1 MLNKAREH
9 LKSAEILFREEQY
22 RDAVS
27 RAYYA
32 AFSAMLAYVGQPPKG
47 KWEHPGLRGVFIRKL
62 GEAGMPVENCRT
74 LRSNLLDLHDAR
86 IDADYSTTEIGK
98 RVAIDALEIACNVI
112 SLVER
117 GG

>member
-9 LKSAEILFREEQY
+9 LKSAEILFCEEQY

-27 RAYYA
+27 R
-32 AFSAMLAYVGQPPKG
+32 AYVGQPPKG

-98 RVAIDALEIACNVI
+98 RVALDALEIACNVI
-112 SLVER
+112 KLVER
-117 GG
+117 GV